1 MVPNALAAAA
11 VGLFLG
17 VSPDAAAAGLTEA
30 ELSPWRMEVTLAPSG
45 VVVINDAYNAN
56 PESMRAALRALA
68 AMRAE
73 GASRQYG
80 TDNDANLLG
89 QIKAKSKGKVKFNNI
104 DSAAFQK
111 AAIPIAKSI
120 AKLVGD
126 EAFVNAVMKAIQ

>member
-1 MVPNALAAAA
+1 
-11 VGLFLG
+11 
-17 VSPDAAAAGLTEA
+17 
-30 ELSPWRMEVTLAPSG
+30 MEVVRGAEVHLLVPPRVHADHVRHEPEEVQLADVCATRRSRPRG
-45 VVVINDAYNAN
+45 DA
-56 PESMRAALRALA
+56 
-68 AMRAE
+68 
-73 GASRQYG
+73 GRQYG